1 MNFSNLNNYTM
12 LKLSKNILAVAA
24 LLCAPALIQ
33 AQCDYTFTHDA
44 ITPSD
49 TPLLFGST
57 FFEDGIT
64 MTTTDFNHGTGL
76 MYNLA
81 LAKTIMPGDVFGD
94 VQSMILSN
102 ATATYDVSAHSC
114 ANVVTIEY
122 FDGAGVENLEVN
134 GAGLFIDEFEFMP
147 TAIAPGVTMTV
158 TETSYS
164 GGAYYLGTIKLE
176 GAVSKITIGGQQFEV
191 DDLHVTTSSSSTT
204 GCFGPCDF
212 LFDFETLPVG
222 DRWGDVV
229 ASPTD
234 HPVPPGG
241 IIYSTGSVDF
251 YIDSLHSLSG
261 FVGFNYAEA
270 DNSISTYTSSG
281 IALMTNNVTAGL
293 DLSSI
298 DVDTL
303 CFDFVDMGGHEELT
317 INGSTF
323 LTPDGYGELMT
334 APATLGGV
342 TVSVT
347 GSSIG
352 FGFVG
357 SVVLVG
363 DVTDLKIGGQE
374 FWIDNVCI
382 ITSENTGGGGQSFGF
397 PSAVYCEIDCD
408 YGVDNSSQAFGNQW
422 GNVIPGPQS
431 WQANPGDLI
440 FNEGGIDVYIDELNG
455 FLYTTTYS
463 HIGIVHSPLASF
475 GVDEV
480 MNTNNSTALFD
491 LSAIATDSVCIEWL
505 DLGGHEVLEINGH
518 LVSSPDGYGQL
529 LGLPTSIGGTAVQIT
544 GNPVITVVGGTPTV
558 TGYQGK
564 ILIIGNV
571 DSLRIGGQEFW
582 IDNLCI
588 SEDLGGASNCVGD
601 LDGDGIVAISDLL
614 ILLGAFGVPCP

>member
-1 MNFSNLNNYTM
+1 
-12 LKLSKNILAVAA
+12 
-24 LLCAPALIQ
+24 
-33 AQCDYTFTHDA
+33 
-44 ITPSD
+44 
-49 TPLLFGST
+49 
-57 FFEDGIT
+57 
-64 MTTTDFNHGTGL
+64 

-81 LAKTIMPGDVFGD
+81 IAKTVMPGDVFGTG
-94 VQSMILSN
+94 QSMILSN
-102 ATATYDVSAHSC
+102 ASATYDVSAHSC
-114 ANVVTIEY
+114 ANVITIEY

-191 DDLHVTTSSSSTT
+191 DDLHVTNSNSSTT
-204 GCFGPCDF
+204 GCFGPCDL

-229 ASPTD
+229 ASATD

-251 YIDSLHSLSG
+251 YIDELHSLSG
-261 FVGFNYAEA
+261 FVGFNYVEA
-270 DNSISTYTSSG
+270 DNSVSTYTGSG
-281 IALMTNNVTAGL
+281 IALMTNNVTAGF

-317 INGSTF
+317 INGATF
-323 LTPDGYGELMT
+323 LTPDGYGELVT

-382 ITSENTGGGGQSFGF
+382 ITNDSDSGGAVGVA
-397 PSAVYCEIDCD
+397 SAVYCEVDCD
-408 YGVDNSSQAFGNQW
+408 YGVDNGSQAFGNQW

-480 MNTNNSTALFD
+480 MNTNNATALFD

-505 DLGGHEVLEINGH
+505 DLGGHEVLEINGD
-518 LVSSPDGYGQL
+518 LVSSPDMYGQL

-544 GNPVITVVGGTPTV
+544 GNPVITVVGGTPTI

-564 ILIIGNV
+564 ILIVGNV
-571 DSLRIGGQEFW
+571 DSLRLGGQEFW

-588 SEDLGGASNCVGD
+588 SEDTGTASACVGD
-601 LDGDGIVAISDLL
+601 LDDDGIVGVSDLL
-614 ILLGAFGVPCP
+614 ILLGAFGIPCP